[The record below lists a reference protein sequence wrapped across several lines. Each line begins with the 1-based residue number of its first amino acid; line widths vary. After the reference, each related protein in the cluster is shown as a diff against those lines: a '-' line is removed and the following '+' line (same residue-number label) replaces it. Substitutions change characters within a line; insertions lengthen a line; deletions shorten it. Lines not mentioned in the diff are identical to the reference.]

1 MQDPYEV
8 LGVDRSASLEDIRQ
22 TYRRLAKKLHPDLN
36 PGDREAEAR
45 FKEVAGAY
53 DILSDKDKRQRYD
66 NGEIDASGAERPR
79 QRFYRDFGPETDSRY
94 TSSSGFADFAESDDI
109 LAEFLRQQ
117 AHARANARGPDI
129 SYRLPVDFLDAVNGG
144 TMRLDLPQGGTLDV
158 KIPPGIEEGQVLR
171 LRGKGAPGLGSG
183 NPGDAL
189 VEMSIRPHRFFTREG
204 NDIHLELP
212 VTLAEAVAGGKVNV
226 PTPSGTVAMTVP
238 KHANTGTVLRLR
250 GKGVANRAAG
260 RRRARQAQGD
270 AARSPRPRA
279 RCLRVDVGRGQD
291 PRSSPGHAAMTITRQ
306 EFLIRARLDHDTLEM
321 WIAEEWIVPTGAD
334 PEVSFTE
341 ADLARAQ
348 LIRDLMGD
356 LEVNDAGVGVILSLV
371 DQMHGLRKVLADL
384 LVSMHQS
391 PDQRRR

>member
-8 LGVDRSASLEDIRQ
+8 LGVDRSASLEDIRKS
-22 TYRRLAKKLHPDLN
+22 YRRLAKKLHPDLN
-36 PGDREAEAR
+36 PGDKEAEAR

-79 QRFYRDFGPETDSRY
+79 QRFYRDFAPESEGGRY

-129 SYRLPVDFLDAVNGG
+129 SYRLSVGFLDAVNGG

-183 NPGDAL
+183 GAGDAL
-189 VEMSIRPHRFFTREG
+189 VEISIKPHRFFTREG

-250 GKGVANRAAG
+250 GKGVAKPGGGAG
-260 RRRARQAQGD
+260 DELVKLKVMLPDPPDPALD
-270 AARSPRPRA
+270 AFVSAWET
-279 RCLRVDVGRGQD
+279 GKTYD
-291 PRSSPGHAAMTITRQ
+291 PR
-306 EFLIRARLDHDTLEM
+306 
-321 WIAEEWIVPTGAD
+321 
-334 PEVSFTE
+334 
-341 ADLARAQ
+341 
-348 LIRDLMGD
+348 RDML
-356 LEVNDAGVGVILSLV
+356 
-371 DQMHGLRKVLADL
+371 
-384 LVSMHQS
+384 
-391 PDQRRR
+391 P